1 MLKLHY
7 SEKRTELLFMK
18 KLIAFFILI
27 TLALFPAEVFAAE
40 ELDLTTPSGLSS
52 EELAAGLRGEL
63 VNLAGEF
70 IAAEQKYGV
79 NAVFLASVA
88 ALESGWGKSCFRPNN
103 IFGWSGKDFVTKAE
117 CIDFVAS
124 KIAEHYL
131 SENGKYYN
139 GKTVSGVNVCYNGSD
154 FWARKVTE
162 IMAMISRGCGA
173 PESEPQIPAEVIF
186 IG

>member
-1 MLKLHY
+1 
-7 SEKRTELLFMK
+7 MK
-18 KLIAFFILI
+18 KLIALFILFA
-27 TLALFPAEVFAAE
+27 LAFSFARDSKAAE
-40 ELDLTTPSGLSS
+40 FDLTVKSGLSEEQLAKGLR
-52 EELAAGLRGEL
+52 EELVEL
-63 VNLAGEF
+63 APEF
-70 IAAEQKYGV
+70 IAAEKKYGV

-88 ALESGWGKSCFRPNN
+88 ALESGWGRFCFRPNN
-103 IFGWSGKDFVTKAE
+103 IFGWSGKDFESKAE

-154 FWARKVTE
+154 FWAEKVNE
-162 IMAMISRGCGA
+162 IMAMIIRGCKT
-173 PESEPQIPAEVIF
+173 EQDIKEVPKKVVF